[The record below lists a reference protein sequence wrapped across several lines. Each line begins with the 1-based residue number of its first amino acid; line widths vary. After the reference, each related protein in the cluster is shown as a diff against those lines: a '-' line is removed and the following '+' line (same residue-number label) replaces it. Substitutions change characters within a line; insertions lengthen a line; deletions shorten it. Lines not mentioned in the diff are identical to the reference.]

1 MIDIQAH
8 TQPITRMRVSHD
20 DTMVAT
26 TSQDGC
32 ICIFDVVNDSI
43 ISLSSS
49 AEKGGVSSGVGSG
62 GVSGSGGSKKKELQ
76 QLSWA
81 EELLVTRSDLE
92 ERLLEIEKLKK
103 KVEDLRLHNEFEIR
117 MKEMNY
123 QEKLKEVNDKFQ
135 LELDQDKQKYQ
146 TLKDERDGLKR

>member
-1 MIDIQAH
+1 MASADG
-8 TQPITRMRVSHD
+8 
-20 DTMVAT
+20 VAA
-26 TSQDGC
+26 
-32 ICIFDVVNDSI
+32 
-43 ISLSSS
+43 IS
-49 AEKGGVSSGVGSG
+49 AVP
-62 GVSGSGGSKKKELQ
+62 SGSGKKKELQ

-81 EELLVTRSDLE
+81 EEILVTRSDLE

-135 LELDQDKQKYQ
+135 LELDQDKNKYNA
-146 TLKDERDGLKR
+146 LRAERDEMQSKYE